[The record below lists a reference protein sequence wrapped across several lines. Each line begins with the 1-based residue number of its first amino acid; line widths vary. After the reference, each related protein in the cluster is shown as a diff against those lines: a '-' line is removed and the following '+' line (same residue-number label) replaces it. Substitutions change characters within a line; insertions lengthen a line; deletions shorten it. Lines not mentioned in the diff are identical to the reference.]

1 MTGGRGGAD
10 RGLSSTTGM
19 IIFIAIG
26 AVLTASGTY
35 LMLELGN
42 EDIGRA
48 ATAAFDASQTGETVV
63 IEHTTGDSIASEN
76 LRVIGATVSSMPAV
90 VGSGSSIEVIPTN
103 TTIELRYEDGRV
115 SQELLTEEVEVTR
128 LTVTVEDGNG
138 TPLANHPV
146 GVYDLSAKPTVSS
159 PEDLLSA
166 AERDAIPTP
175 TFVGATDSDGR
186 FVTVPAT
193 REGLETGGEYVL
205 LTATTGP
212 SADRRYA
219 AGSVRIDQRENT
231 VRLVLSD

>member
-1 MTGGRGGAD
+1 MTGGCGGAD

-42 EDIGRA
+42 EDIGRT

-76 LRVIGATVSSMPAV
+76 LRVVGAKVISMPAV
-90 VGSGSSIEVIPTN
+90 VSSGSSIEVIPTN

-128 LTVTVEDGNG
+128 LTVTVEDENG
-138 TPLANHPV
+138 VPLAGKPV
-146 GVYDLSAKPTVSS
+146 GVYHLPSKPTVSS
-159 PEDLLSA
+159 SEDLLSA

-186 FVTVPAT
+186 FVTVPAI
-193 REGLETGGEYVL
+193 REGLETGDSYVV
-205 LTATTGP
+205 LTATTEP

-219 AGSVRIDQRENT
+219 TGSVRVDQRENT
-231 VRLVLSD
+231 VRLVLAD